1 MGSEKQGVGAPHW
14 LVTCSCGWERE
25 CSSEWA
31 AQSVTKLHPQLA
43 PMDVA
48 HVTRVEG
55 AGGWHGR
62 AAAQPDLA
70 RWSGRSSRAGRANHS
85 GDGGPKVVDAER
97 LLENLCTNFL
107 QERYELVKILMRR
120 HEHNA

>member
-1 MGSEKQGVGAPHW
+1 MTGGTRW

-31 AQSVTKLHPQLA
+31 AQSVSKLHPQLA

-55 AGGWHGR
+55 
-62 AAAQPDLA
+62 PDNGAVGQQLT
-70 RWSGRSSRAGRANHS
+70 
-85 GDGGPKVVDAER
+85 
-97 LLENLCTNFL
+97 LT
-107 QERYELVKILMRR
+107 
-120 HEHNA
+120 